1 MPNWCSNSISLTGTE
16 KDIRDFINRSF
27 IRTVDLAFNGHIK
40 DYRKLEP
47 MDNEE
52 LENGI
57 QLKDVEFHFGGV
69 VPLNEEG
76 EWKYDLVCEKWGT
89 KWDADEVWVAV
100 GEVDKGH
107 MTLELSYNT
116 AWGPNDVYWKD
127 VLEQY
132 PKIDS
137 FIHQYLEEGNGEAGM
152 LKLFH
157 NIKGDAVLF
166 NTEYS
171 IDFNNAESMI
181 ETISEMTRDSYDYC
195 EQIFDDFIY
204 LYKDDPSI
212 WNYFEESEKSY
223 EEFDADG
230 LEKIWK
236 EEEVPYLNNL
246 LEKGG
251 DKNYLLVA

>member
-1 MPNWCSNSISLTGTE
+1 
-16 KDIRDFINRSF
+16 
-27 IRTVDLAFNGHIK
+27 
-40 DYRKLEP
+40 
-47 MDNEE
+47 
-52 LENGI
+52 
-57 QLKDVEFHFGGV
+57 
-69 VPLNEEG
+69 
-76 EWKYDLVCEKWGT
+76 
-89 KWDADEVWVAV
+89 
-100 GEVDKGH
+100 
-107 MTLELSYNT
+107 
-116 AWGPNDVYWKD
+116 
-127 VLEQY
+127 
-132 PKIDS
+132 
-137 FIHQYLEEGNGEAGM
+137 M

-236 EEEVPYLNNL
+236 EKEVPYLNNL